1 MAGSDE
7 RIMALVEKELA
18 ANPRAGSRDLFE
30 KAKAAVPSAADLN
43 IRQFHARFP
52 LQVKRK
58 QSLKES
64 ARSRRRSRT
73 PRTRHVS
80 STGPTSRDQ
89 VRAIFL
95 RFAEDLSGADQR
107 SDLVRVLASVDQY
120 VDEAVKA
127 ASG

>member
-18 ANPRAGSRDLFE
+18 ANPRAGSRELFD
-30 KAKAAVPSAADLN
+30 KARAAVPSAADLN
-43 IRQFHARFP
+43 IRQFHARYP
-52 LQVKRK
+52 LQVKRR

-73 PRTRHVS
+73 ASRRQVS
-80 STGPTSRDQ
+80 SAGRTSRDQ